1 MNDSIWNK
9 TLLSIKNIID
19 PLPFNTWF
27 SNIEF
32 IDIQDD
38 KLRLCV
44 PYLLYKTHIEQNYK
58 EIIID
63 NFNNNSS
70 FKINDIIFI
79 LKENLNEILDK
90 EKEKEKENTETKD
103 VTEDTYKPKKAINSN
118 LNKNYTF
125 DTFVVGESN
134 KFAQAA
140 ALAVAENPGKMYNP
154 LFIYGNSGL
163 GKTHLMH
170 AIGNYIEEKHKKRVL
185 YVTCDQFLEDFMG
198 LSRKNNVN
206 NNNLD
211 YMEFFKSKYRDID
224 VLIIDDIQFL
234 GGATAS
240 QQEFFHTFNNLHN
253 DSKQIIV
260 SSDRSPDD
268 LKFLED
274 RLRTRFCWGLQ
285 VDIAP
290 PEFELKVAII
300 RKKLNG
306 EKLKINDDVINFIA
320 SNVGNDVRQLEG
332 SITRLVAYSVIMGVN
347 NPTLEFAMEALKEFT
362 KKPSGTD
369 QNNIRRIQKSV
380 ANFYKISYEDI
391 KSNKRP
397 PNIAIP
403 RQVAMYLCRKLT
415 NESFERIGIEF
426 GGKNHATVMHSCNKI
441 ETSLKSNM
449 ELKEA
454 IIHIEQELK

>member
-1 MNDSIWNK
+1 MDDSIWNK

-79 LKENLNEILDK
+79 LKENLNEILD
-90 EKEKEKENTETKD
+90 KEKENTETKD

>member
-90 EKEKEKENTETKD
+90 EKENTETKD
-103 VTEDTYKPKKAINSN
+103 DVDIYKPKKAINSN

-306 EKLKINDDVINFIA
+306 EKLKINDDIINFIA

>member
-1 MNDSIWNK
+1 MR
-9 TLLSIKNIID
+9 LSG
-19 PLPFNTWF
+19 
-27 SNIEF
+27 
-32 IDIQDD
+32 
-38 KLRLCV
+38 
-44 PYLLYKTHIEQNYK
+44 LYE
-58 EIIID
+58 
-63 NFNNNSS
+63 
-70 FKINDIIFI
+70 
-79 LKENLNEILDK
+79 
-90 EKEKEKENTETKD
+90 
-103 VTEDTYKPKKAINSN
+103 
-118 LNKNYTF
+118 YTF
-125 DTFVVGESN
+125 RNFYITFIKV
-134 KFAQAA
+134 
-140 ALAVAENPGKMYNP
+140 
-154 LFIYGNSGL
+154 
-163 GKTHLMH
+163 
-170 AIGNYIEEKHKKRVL
+170 EEK
-185 YVTCDQFLEDFMG
+185 
-198 LSRKNNVN
+198 
-206 NNNLD
+206 
-211 YMEFFKSKYRDID
+211 
-224 VLIIDDIQFL
+224 
-234 GGATAS
+234 
-240 QQEFFHTFNNLHN
+240 N
-253 DSKQIIV
+253 D
-260 SSDRSPDD
+260 DD

>member
-19 PLPFNTWF
+19 PLPFHTWF

-90 EKEKEKENTETKD
+90 EKENTETKD
-103 VTEDTYKPKKAINSN
+103 VTEDVYKPKKAINSN

>member
-90 EKEKEKENTETKD
+90 EKENTETKD
-103 VTEDTYKPKKAINSN
+103 VTEDVYKPKKAINSN

-253 DSKQIIV
+253 DSKQILV

>member
-90 EKEKEKENTETKD
+90 EKENTETKD
-103 VTEDTYKPKKAINSN
+103 VKEDTYKPKKAINSN

>member
-90 EKEKEKENTETKD
+90 EKENTETKD
-103 VTEDTYKPKKAINSN
+103 VTEDVYKPKKAINSN

-185 YVTCDQFLEDFMG
+185 CVTCDQFLEDFMG

>member
-1 MNDSIWNK
+1 MNDSVWNR
-9 TLLSIKNIID
+9 TLISIKNIID
-19 PLPFNTWF
+19 PLPYNTWF
-27 SNIEF
+27 NNIDF

-58 EIIID
+58 DIIIE
-63 NFNNNSS
+63 NFNNNSDY
-70 FKINDIIFI
+70 KISDIIFI
-79 LKENLNEILDK
+79 LKENLDEVLKKNKEVDIL
-90 EKEKEKENTETKD
+90 ENVDNSKIR
-103 VTEDTYKPKKAINSN
+103 KKINSN

-198 LSRKNNVN
+198 LSRKNNIN

-306 EKLKINDDVINFIA
+306 EKLKINDDIINFIA
-320 SNVGNDVRQLEG
+320 ANVGNDVRQLEG

-380 ANFYKISYEDI
+380 ANYYKISYEDI

-441 ETSLKSNM
+441 ETEIKSNM